1 MKNKN
6 KGFSAE
12 YYLINDILMDWNPLN
27 VDGPVKDEEYSSIIP
42 NLIKIKNNKSDL
54 ILFLKEILDKR
65 YGINYDEKELQNV
78 VNSIYQLK

>member
-27 VDGPVKDEEYSSIIP
+27 VDGPIKDEEYSSIIP
-42 NLIKIKNNKSDL
+42 NLIKIKKDKNDL
-54 ILFLKEILDKR
+54 ISFLKEILDKR
-65 YGINYDEKELQNV
+65 YGISYKEKELYDV
-78 VNSIYQLK
+78 ANSIYKLR